1 MSRSV
6 AVLVLIAAVSTPFS
20 LQAQRARFG
29 VAVGKSF
36 VGGGDSRTLVDAN
49 GFNVTGAD
57 QAGFHIRAFA
67 EVPISSPGFAFR
79 GELFY
84 NRLYS
89 RPNSVAIV
97 GSGTGAA
104 ALFDRTISVTGSFI
118 GSLHPNAGVS
128 PYFLLGAGAFLSTLG
143 TNPDPQSSQV
153 VMTRNG
159 MGLGLQT
166 GLGVRVRLGQQSLL
180 LEWRYSQALN
190 NTRGA
195 GFMPLTVGIVF

>member
-6 AVLVLIAAVSTPFS
+6 VFLVLVATLCTPVCS
-20 LQAQRARFG
+20 QAQRTRFG
-29 VAVGKSF
+29 FAVGKSF
-36 VGGGDSRTLVDAN
+36 VGGGDSRTLVDV
-49 GFNVTGAD
+49 GDFNVTGAD
-57 QAGFHIRAFA
+57 QTGFHIRAFA
-67 EVPISSPGFAFR
+67 EVPVSSPGFVFR

-84 NRLYS
+84 NRLHS
-89 RPNSVAIV
+89 RPNSWAIV

-104 ALFDRTISVTGSFI
+104 ALFDRTIGLTGSFI
-118 GSLHPNAGVS
+118 GSLRPSARVS
-128 PYFLLGAGAFLSTLG
+128 PYFVLGAGAFLSSLG

-153 VMTRNG
+153 ILTRSG

-166 GLGVRVRLGQQSLL
+166 GFGLRVRMGQRDFLV
-180 LEWRYSQALN
+180 EWRYSQAMN

>member
-6 AVLVLIAAVSTPFS
+6 ALLVLVVALCTPVSV
-20 LQAQRARFG
+20 QAQRARFG
-29 VAVGKSF
+29 FAVGKSF
-36 VGGGDSRTLVDAN
+36 VGGGDSRTLVNAGD
-49 GFNVTGAD
+49 FNVTGAD
-57 QAGFHIRAFA
+57 QTGFHIRAFA
-67 EVPISSPGFAFR
+67 EVPLNSPAFVFR

-84 NRLYS
+84 NRLHS

-104 ALFDRTISVTGSFI
+104 A
-118 GSLHPNAGVS
+118 
-128 PYFLLGAGAFLSTLG
+128 STLG

-153 VMTRNG
+153 VMTRSG
-159 MGLGLQT
+159 MGPGLQT
-166 GLGVRVRLGQQSLL
+166 SIGMHVRLGQQSLL
-180 LEWRYSQALN
+180 VEWRYSQALN